1 MDLLFALILLASGPV
16 QTDQPQGYLV
26 SIVDVPLQGDESVE
40 SFTLSTWGVTFD
52 AVCRIPAGWTV
63 KAGRSLTP
71 EGVLEGEGSLGTS
84 WFRESSP
91 PELQQFALVTL
102 YGPVQR
108 EASAFTDGGGEVP
121 ATFAGS
127 ATVST
132 DDGERRI
139 PLTAD
144 NVRLTPADRCAPTPA
159 PSAMS
164 GVYSNVRYSD
174 ETGDAGGFEVQ
185 LDADQARPTVVFT
198 ICEGG
203 CYGGDTWPVAIN
215 GNRIAFRVTHEW
227 KRSDGS
233 AWTETEDYEGTIDG
247 DLLSLESPQ
256 VPGVDPRLVRVPHPT
271 AGQTARLAGRA
282 G

>member
-1 MDLLFALILLASGPV
+1 MSLLFALILLASGPI

-26 SIVDVPLQGDESVE
+26 SIVDVPLQADESME

-52 AVCRIPAGWTV
+52 AVCQIPPGWTV
-63 KAGRSLTP
+63 KAGGSLTP

-91 PELQQFALVTL
+91 PELQEFTLVTL
-102 YGPVQR
+102 YDPVQR
-108 EASAFTDGGGEVP
+108 EASAFPDGSGEVP

-144 NVRLTPADRCAPTPA
+144 NVRLTPADRCAPITTA
-159 PSAMS
+159 GVS
-164 GVYSNVRYSD
+164 GVFSNVGYND

-185 LDADQARPTVVFT
+185 IDADKDQPTVVFT

-203 CYGGDTWPVAIN
+203 CYGGETSPVAIN
-215 GNRIAFRVTHEW
+215 GNRIAFTFIRESTQ
-227 KRSDGS
+227 SDGT
-233 AWTETEDYEGTIDG
+233 AWTETEDYEGTIVG
-247 DLLSLESPQ
+247 DVLNLTSPQ
-256 VPGVDPRLVRVPHPT
+256 VPGADPRLVRVPRPT
-271 AGQTARLAGRA
+271 PGQTARLAGRIE
-282 G
+282 